1 MTLYGEELTKREAA
15 LFFVAIAVFWVAG
28 RIFRAK

>member
-15 LFFVAIAVFWVAG
+15 MFVAAIIVFWVAG
-28 RIFRAK
+28 RIFRK